1 VGIEPLE
8 ESGMR
13 PHVLGPLVIASLL
26 VASGCE
32 TGDGGTRNDD
42 PPLSAGQ
49 RAPDGGSEE
58 VVRDQQGGGHGVERP
73 ATVAEHTLGED
84 RGFVVTASLE
94 EQQVCLTATPTGA
107 DGDTAGTAA
116 VTACGVPDT
125 PLDLRVL
132 VLGDDLAV
140 LVGVVTD
147 DRAADVLLL
156 DRSGEPVPDEAD
168 AVPLVDVPG
177 SDHRAFAAASDPSGL
192 SEVQLADAEGGLI
205 SEKPVPR

>member
-1 VGIEPLE
+1 
-8 ESGMR
+8 MR
-13 PHVLGPLVIASLL
+13 PHALVPLVAFLL
-26 VASGCE
+26 GVTGCE
-32 TGDGGTRNDD
+32 AGDGRTANDD
-42 PPLSAGQ
+42 APHAAGQ
-49 RAPDGGSEE
+49 LDPEGHAEE
-58 VVRDQQGGGHGVERP
+58 AARDRQGGGHGVERP

-107 DGDTAGTAA
+107 DGDTVGTAA
-116 VTACGVPDT
+116 VTECGVPDT

-156 DRSGEPVPDEAD
+156 DRSGQPVPDEAD
-168 AVPLVDVPG
+168 AVPLVEVPG

-192 SEVQLADAEGGLI
+192 SEVQLADAEGELI

>member
-1 VGIEPLE
+1 
-8 ESGMR
+8 MR
-13 PHVLGPLVIASLL
+13 PPVLGPLVIASLL
-26 VASGCE
+26 VASGCQ

-49 RAPDGGSEE
+49 RAPDGGPEE
-58 VVRDQQGGGHGVERP
+58 VARDQQGGGHGVERP

-107 DGDTAGTAA
+107 DGGTVGTAA
-116 VTACGVPDT
+116 VTECGVPDT

>member
-1 VGIEPLE
+1 
-8 ESGMR
+8 MR
-13 PHVLGPLVIASLL
+13 SHALVPLVIASLL

-32 TGDGGTRNDD
+32 TGDGEASNDD
-42 PPLSAGQ
+42 APLSAGQ
-49 RAPDGGSEE
+49 RAPDGPSED
-58 VVRDQQGGGHGVERP
+58 VARDEQGDGTGVERP

-116 VTACGVPDT
+116 VTECGVPDT

-132 VLGDDLAV
+132 VLDDDLEV

-147 DRAADVLLL
+147 DRAADVLLR
-156 DRSGEPVPDEAD
+156 DRSGEAIPDEVD
-168 AVPLVDVPG
+168 AVPLVEIPG
-177 SDHRAFAAASDPSGL
+177 SEHRAFAAASGPSGL
-192 SEVQLADAEGGLI
+192 SEVQLADAEGAVIG
-205 SEKPVPR
+205 EKRVPR

>member
-1 VGIEPLE
+1 
-8 ESGMR
+8 MR
-13 PHVLGPLVIASLL
+13 SHVLGPLVAASLL
-26 VASGCE
+26 IVSGCE
-32 TGDGGTRNDD
+32 SDGSEASNQHA
-42 PPLSAGQ
+42 PLSTGQ
-49 RAPDGGSEE
+49 RAPAQPPEE
-58 VVRDQQGGGHGVERP
+58 ASRDRQGGGHGVERP

-107 DGDTAGTAA
+107 DGDTVGTAA
-116 VTACGVPDT
+116 VTECGVPDT

-132 VLGDDLAV
+132 VLGEDLEV

-156 DRSGEPVPDEAD
+156 DRRGEPVPDEAD
-168 AVPLVDVPG
+168 AVPLVKVPG

-192 SEVQLADAEGGLI
+192 SEVQLADAEGELI
-205 SEKPVPR
+205 SERRVPR